1 MAKYLFAYHGG
12 GMPESEEEQA
22 AVMAAWGKW
31 FTDLGDSVV
40 DVGNPTGR
48 VVTLASDRSTTDGG
62 GANPLSG
69 YGLFEAETFEGAVD
83 LAKGCPMLDGNGSV
97 AVYETLDM

>member
-22 AVMAAWGKW
+22 QVMAAWGKW